1 MSKRAIERSIWID
14 APRERVWKAVTD
26 PAEIAQWFAPG
37 STFSRQGN
45 SIYLRVE
52 DVDVEVAIIAVFDP
66 PRRLTTRELPDGVVT
81 TTYLLEEE
89 GGGTRFTVIEEGLEA
104 VTGEEVRRQRLERDG
119 AGWERLLDLLRA
131 HVASLSAS

>member
-1 MSKRAIERSIWID
+1 MSKQTIERSIWID

-26 PAEIAQWFAPG
+26 PAELAQWFAPG

-52 DVDVEVAIIAVFDP
+52 DVDIEVAIIEVFDP
-66 PRRLTTRELPDGVVT
+66 PRRLTTRELPDRVVT
-81 TTYLLEEE
+81 TTYLLEDE

-104 VTGEEVRRQRLERDG
+104 LGVEARRQRLERDG
-119 AGWERLLDLLRA
+119 AGWELRLALLQA
-131 HVASLSAS
+131 HVASLPSL